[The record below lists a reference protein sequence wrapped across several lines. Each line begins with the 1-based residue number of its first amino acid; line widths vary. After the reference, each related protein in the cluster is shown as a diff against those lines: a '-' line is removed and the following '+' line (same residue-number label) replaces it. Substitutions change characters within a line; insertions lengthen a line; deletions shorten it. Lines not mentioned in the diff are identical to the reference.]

1 MPYGQSGAKAKSAV
15 LPFAFFI
22 VKSFLRRAR
31 PFSLGCA
38 FFPSRVSR
46 KRVAAK
52 RLTGEAPR
60 RSPPLVG
67 SAAGACVLRFYFIV
81 TRAGGPFQWQKSH
94 FSAKTAAFGGK
105 SAAIKN
111 FLKEAKSHFCLFSQF
126 ADTSAH
132 GWGDFPRFIKGVP
145 LKFAE
150 RGENR
155 SGFPS
160 PLTAFS
166 FVSSKEKARNSYN
179 TYFFKSRSL
188 MTLSRCS
195 STYFRSMVT
204 VTVG

>member
-22 VKSFLRRAR
+22 VKGFLRRAR

-52 RLTGEAPR
+52 RLIGEEPR

-150 RGENR
+150 RGEKR

-160 PLTAFS
+160 PPSRLFLLSAQKKKRGILTTHT
-166 FVSSKEKARNSYN
+166 SS
-179 TYFFKSRSL
+179 SRG
-188 MTLSRCS
+188 R
-195 STYFRSMVT
+195 
-204 VTVG
+204 